1 MTQSTNSLTTRRDF
15 IKTTATAAA
24 ASAVGSLAYAS
35 PKNPL
40 PNVHPG
46 HNSEIRVAL
55 IGCGGRGTGAAANAL
70 SVANRGPIKL
80 VAMADAF
87 PDRLNGSYDALHK
100 DFSAKMNVD
109 DHKFVGFDA
118 YKKAMDCLRK
128 GDIVILTTPLG
139 FRGLHFKH
147 AIDKNLNVFME
158 KPLTADGPSTRRML
172 QYAEESEKK
181 NLKVGVGL
189 MSRHSRGM
197 QELHKRVQ
205 DGEIGD
211 IILMRCYR
219 MAGPLANCFVPKKPA
234 NMTDV
239 EYQIRNFHA
248 FIWASGGMFNDFYIH
263 HVDHSCWMKN
273 AWPVKA
279 QALGGRH
286 FRGDMVDQ
294 NLDTYSVEYTYADG
308 TTLLM
313 DGRCIVG
320 CADIYKSAAHGSK
333 GMAVMAHNGDCSGPQ
348 QIFTT
353 QHASKNGLQWES
365 KGRSKSFSVGGEL
378 ANYDTNPYQNEWDDL
393 IDAIQKNDKYNEAK
407 YGAEASNA
415 CNLGR
420 LAAHTGQV
428 VTWEEALNHEHEMAP
443 NIGDLQ
449 LGPGP
454 LPSDQNGKYPVPM
467 PGMTTKREY
476 DSIRT

>member
-1 MTQSTNSLTTRRDF
+1 MTQSTNSLTSRRDF
-15 IKTTATAAA
+15 IKTTGTLAAVSTLAGLALPSVHA
-24 ASAVGSLAYAS
+24 AG
-35 PKNPL
+35 NE
-40 PNVHPG
+40 
-46 HNSEIRVAL
+46 EIRMVL
-55 IGCGGRGTGAAANAL
+55 VGCGGRGTGAAANAL
-70 SVANRGPIKL
+70 SVSNRGTIKL

-87 PDRLNGSYDALHK
+87 QDRLNSSFDTLHK
-100 DFSAKMNVD
+100 QFADKMD
-109 DHKFVGFDA
+109 LPEDRKFIGLDA
-118 YKKAMDCLRK
+118 YKKAMDCLRP
-128 GDIVILTTPLG
+128 GDIVILTTPLA
-139 FRGLHFKH
+139 FRGLHFKY

-172 QYAEESEKK
+172 QYAEESVQK

-197 QELHKRVQ
+197 QELHKRIQ

-211 IILMRCYR
+211 IILMRAYR

-248 FIWASGGMFNDFYIH
+248 FIWASGGMYNDFYIH
-263 HVDHSCWMKN
+263 HIDHASWMKN

-286 FRGDMVDQ
+286 YRGEMVDQ

-308 TTLLM
+308 ATLLL

-320 CADIYKSAAHGSK
+320 CADIYHSNAHGSK
-333 GMAVMAHNGDCSGPQ
+333 GMAIMAKNGDCSGPQ
-348 QIFTT
+348 AIFST
-353 QHASKNGLQWES
+353 QNQTKKGLKWES
-365 KGRSKSFSVGGEL
+365 KDHS
-378 ANYDTNPYQNEWDDL
+378 NPYQNEWDDL
-393 IDAIQKNDKYNEAK
+393 IDAIRHDKKYNEAK

-428 VTWEEALNHEHEMAP
+428 VTWEEALNHEHEMSP

-449 LGPGP
+449 FGPGP
-454 LPSDQNGKYPVPM
+454 LPSDANGKYPVPM
-467 PGMTTKREY
+467 PGITTKREY

>member
-1 MTQSTNSLTTRRDF
+1 MTQSSNSLTTRRDF
-15 IKTTATAAA
+15 IKTTGTLAAVSALAGVAIPSVHA
-24 ASAVGSLAYAS
+24 AG
-35 PKNPL
+35 NE
-40 PNVHPG
+40 
-46 HNSEIRVAL
+46 EIRIVL
-55 IGCGGRGTGAAANAL
+55 VGCGGRGTGAAGNAL

-87 PDRLNGSYDALHK
+87 SDKLNGSYDTLQKQFA
-100 DFSAKMNVD
+100 AKMDVPQERR
-109 DHKFVGFDA
+109 FVGFDG
-118 YKKAMDCLRK
+118 YKKAMDCLRP
-128 GDIVILTTPLG
+128 GDIVILTTPLA
-139 FRGLHFKH
+139 FRGLHFKY

-197 QELHKRVQ
+197 QELHKRIQ
-205 DGEIGD
+205 DGQIGD
-211 IILMRCYR
+211 IILMRAYR
-219 MAGPLANCFVPKKPA
+219 MAGPLANCFVPKKPD

-263 HVDHSCWMKN
+263 HIDHASWMKN

-308 TTLLM
+308 STLLM

-320 CADIYKSAAHGSK
+320 CADIYNSAAHGSK
-333 GMAVMAHNGDCSGPQ
+333 GMAVMAANGDCGGPQ
-348 QIFTT
+348 KIFSS
-353 QHASKNGLQWES
+353 QHPTKNGLKWES
-365 KGRSKSFSVGGEL
+365 KNHS
-378 ANYDTNPYQNEWDDL
+378 NPYQNEWDDL
-393 IDAIQKNDKYNEAK
+393 IDAIHQDKKYNEAK
-407 YGAEASNA
+407 YGAEASNT
-415 CNLGR
+415 CNMGR
-420 LAAHTGQV
+420 MAAHTGQII
-428 VTWEEALNHEHEMAP
+428 TFEDALNHEHEMAP

-454 LPSDQNGKYPVPM
+454 LPSDANGKYPVPM
-467 PGMTTKREY
+467 PGITTKREY